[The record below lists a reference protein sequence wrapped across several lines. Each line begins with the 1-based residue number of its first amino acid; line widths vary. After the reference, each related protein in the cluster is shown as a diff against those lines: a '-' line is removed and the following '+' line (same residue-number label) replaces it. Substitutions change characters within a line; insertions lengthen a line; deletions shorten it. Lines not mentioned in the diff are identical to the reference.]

1 MKKLILSAVITATL
15 FISAFAN
22 TDKAGRQLN
31 RDLEAAMKSSKE
43 VQWKHAENFSQAS
56 FSFNGKP
63 VFAYFNS
70 SDQSLVGYS
79 FHLASED
86 IPADFSNAIKAK
98 YAGWNVTEAIMFI
111 DDAGNTNYFA
121 TVQNGKKNL
130 VLKST
135 GKGRLA
141 IFSKL
146 PV

>member
-1 MKKLILSAVITATL
+1 MKKLILSAAITVTL
-15 FISAFAN
+15 FFSAFAN
-22 TDKAGRQLN
+22 DDKAGRQLN

-63 VFAYFNS
+63 VFAYFDN

-79 FHLASED
+79 FHLVNED
-86 IPADFSNAIKAK
+86 IPADFANAIKTK

-111 DDAGNTNYFA
+111 DGAGNTNYFA
-121 TVQNGKKNL
+121 TVQNGKKSL

-135 GKGRLA
+135 GKGRVA